1 MERVRIRA
9 EVIEL
14 LAHKLYALP
23 GIPANGDEGGF
34 EYDSARIRTTKDDK
48 GEVEHQGLTD
58 NPLDLHEVGM
68 DIEDAFGV
76 SFDDKLPGD
85 EGLETVADVVEH
97 VHARVNRAR

>member
-1 MERVRIRA
+1 MDRARIRA
-9 EVIEL
+9 EVIEI
-14 LAHKLYALP
+14 LAHKLYSLP
-23 GIPANGDEGGF
+23 PIPANGDEGGHD
-34 EYDSARIRTTKDDK
+34 YDGTRIRTTKTDA

-68 DIEDAFGV
+68 DLEDAFGV

-85 EGLETVADVVEH
+85 EGLETIKDVVEH